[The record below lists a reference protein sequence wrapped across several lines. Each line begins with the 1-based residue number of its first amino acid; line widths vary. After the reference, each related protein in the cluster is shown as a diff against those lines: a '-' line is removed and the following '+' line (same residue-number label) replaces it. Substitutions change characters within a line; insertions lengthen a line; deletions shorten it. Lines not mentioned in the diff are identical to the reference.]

1 MIHELASGLFIMRP
15 CSIVLA
21 LAALAFSSSTSAS
34 PSCKSDLDCSLNG
47 VCDLS
52 SGACQC
58 DSPWVSDLGTGDPQ
72 TLPGCSYLDFLPS
85 PVSPCGP
92 ACAFHGGPSS
102 LDVNW
107 TSWGMS
113 VLQVSPTEFHGF
125 VAEMANECSLSAWTK
140 GSQVIHTTASSPLGP
155 FLRVAGAPVVPPWS
169 HNPQHITA
177 PDGTHVI
184 YTLGDGWAQNG
195 PPLNCSKG
203 AAAPAAAAAPAPTAP
218 LRGLGNCT
226 VLAHPANCNPN
237 PCWACNITLHTAADV
252 NGAPPWT
259 PHTAQI
265 IGLSNFDNIGNY
277 NPAPLVLAN
286 GSIALMIHTDD
297 NQGWSGES
305 IAIAQDWRGPYV
317 VTVGNEQVANL
328 PKSQEE

>member
-34 PSCKSDLDCSLNG
+34 TSCKSDLDCSLNG

-58 DSPWVSDLGTGDPQ
+58 DPPWVSDLGTGDPQ

-184 YTLGDGWAQNG
+184 FTLGDGWAQNG

-328 PKSQEE
+328 PQSQEE